1 MEIERIGILDP
12 DGVNLNPLT
21 GKNYTKLY
29 KDLAKDPYNERKGWA
44 RLPMYNNPDHS
55 PLDIIKDI
63 IENRVMILE
72 AGTGNGKS
80 VLVPKYA
87 LHALDY
93 KGKVVITNPKQ
104 IITKENADYAAACL
118 DVDIGRE
125 VGYQYQGSK
134 LPNGKSSKSSDT
146 MLLFSTDGTV
156 ERVLAGNPSGTDYDI
171 VIIDEAHERNVRIDK
186 ILLQMKMAL
195 QINPNIKLIVMS
207 ATLPG
212 NLFTNYFKEFNPK
225 VINLPAIPNFPVK
238 DIFLDK
244 DPNLIQPGDYAKII
258 VNNILNKNRS
268 GDIICFV
275 NTKNKANAICN
286 SIKRKIILY
295 WS

>member
-1 MEIERIGILDP
+1 MELERIGILDP
-12 DGVNLNPLT
+12 EGINLNPLT
-21 GKNYTKLY
+21 GENYSKTY

-55 PLDIIKDI
+55 PVDIIKDI

-104 IITKENADYAAACL
+104 IITKENAEYAAACL
-118 DVDIGRE
+118 DVELGKE

-156 ERVLAGNPSGTDYDI
+156 ERVLAGNPSGNDYDI
-171 VIIDEAHERNVRIDK
+171 VII
-186 ILLQMKMAL
+186 
-195 QINPNIKLIVMS
+195 
-207 ATLPG
+207 T
-212 NLFTNYFKEFNPK
+212 
-225 VINLPAIPNFPVK
+225 
-238 DIFLDK
+238 
-244 DPNLIQPGDYAKII
+244 
-258 VNNILNKNRS
+258 
-268 GDIICFV
+268 
-275 NTKNKANAICN
+275 
-286 SIKRKIILY
+286 
-295 WS
+295 